1 MSRESSRPRQEAE
14 ENVSDWLADYG
25 MFLAQVSTFAII
37 GLVFIA
43 LLARSKGSV
52 ERSKLRVEELNG
64 RYRSRQRRLSLARMG
79 KKQRKAT
86 LKGFRKQDKHESQAK
101 DTEGTATTVWV
112 IDFHGDIKASA
123 TSRFSQEISALL
135 GVVEQGDEVVIRL
148 ESPGGLV
155 HAYGLAAA
163 ELDRLRE
170 AGVTTTICIDKV
182 AASGGYLMACCG
194 DKLRAAPFAV
204 IGSIGV
210 VAQLP
215 NVHRLLKKH
224 DIDVELLTAGRYK
237 RTLTVLGE
245 NTDEGREKFLEDLEN
260 THELFKR
267 YVNQRR
273 PQLDIEAVSTGE
285 IWYGSEAADN
295 GLVDE
300 VGTSEAYLL
309 DRMKQARVILLSLEK
324 RRGLS
329 ERLGK
334 AVSLGIERGVQRLLE
349 VADASRWQRR

>member
-1 MSRESSRPRQEAE
+1 METER
-14 ENVSDWLADYG
+14 NVIDWIADYG
-25 MFLAQVSTFAII
+25 MFLAQVATFAII
-37 GLVFIA
+37 GLLFVAVIA
-43 LLARSKGSV
+43 RTKGNV

-64 RYRSRQRRLSLARMG
+64 RYRSRQRRLRLTRMG
-79 KKQRKAT
+79 KKQRKAA
-86 LKGFRKQDKHESQAK
+86 LKVFKKEDKQAAQAK
-101 DTEGTATTVWV
+101 DAEDKGSTTVWV

-123 TSRFSQEISALL
+123 TSRLSQEVSALL

-170 AGVTTTICIDKV
+170 AGVTTTVCIDKV

-194 DKLRAAPFAV
+194 DRLRAAPFAV

-245 NTDEGREKFLEDLEN
+245 NTQEGREKFLDDLEN
-260 THELFKR
+260 THQLFKR
-267 YVNQRR
+267 FVSQRR

-285 IWYGSEAADN
+285 IWYGSEAVEN

-309 DRMKQARVILLSLEK
+309 ERMKQARVILLALEK
-324 RRGLS
+324 HRGLS

-334 AVSLGIERGVQRLLE
+334 TVSLGIERGVQRLFE
-349 VADASRWQRR
+349 VVDASRWQRR